1 MDKVSNR
8 EHRVIQRF
16 DFVDAPPV
24 PINKS
29 KNKST
34 KNLGKWATLAA
45 RIRRINKKHYGK
57 WAKVAT
63 DVHFTLAVRM
73 KKSFP
78 DIAWTIRK
86 NKNGK
91 HDLWASYPAN
101 HEDS

>member
-1 MDKVSNR
+1 MDKVTNR
-8 EHRVIQRF
+8 EHRIMQRF
-16 DFVDAPPV
+16 DFVDAPPT
-24 PINKS
+24 PLNRREGK
-29 KNKST
+29 
-34 KNLGKWATLAA
+34 LGKWAALAA

-73 KKSFP
+73 NKSFP

-91 HDLWASYPAN
+91 HDLWASYPAQDADG
-101 HEDS
+101 E